1 MKSFLKFLS
10 LIYFSFSFTNLY
22 AQTTLDTT
30 LEKYSLQFPQE
41 KIHLHT
47 DKETYLP
54 GETIWFK
61 AYILADDLPTTQS
74 SNLYVD
80 LIDAT
85 GKLVE
90 HKTMPILAAT
100 ADSYFKLPDS
110 STQNKYTLKAYTT
123 WMLNFDTAFIYKKTI
138 TVFNNQAPE
147 KTNEE
152 KTTVALQFFA
162 EGGNMIAGQYN
173 YIAFKATQ
181 NNGQPYNITAAIKNS
196 KNEFI
201 DSIATEHD
209 GMGLLKFTPQ
219 TNEVYTAEW
228 KDNNGGYRKTQL
240 PIPQTQG
247 IQLHAEQAGDN
258 LFYLINKTAD
268 ANNLNELTIVAT
280 MYQKNSI

>member
-10 LIYFSFSFTNLY
+10 LIYFNFIFTNIY

-30 LEKYSLQFPQE
+30 LEKYSLQFPTE

-47 DKETYLP
+47 DKETYMP

-61 AYILADDLPTTQS
+61 AYLLADDMPTTQS

-100 ADSYFKLPDS
+100 ADNYFKLDDS

-138 TVFNNQAPE
+138 TVFNNKEQTTVP
-147 KTNEE
+147 E

-162 EGGNMIAGQYN
+162 EGGNLLAGQYN
-173 YIAFKATQ
+173 YVAFKATE
-181 NNGQPYNITAAIKNS
+181 NNGQPYQLSAAIKNS

-228 KDNNGGYRKTQL
+228 KDNNGDYRKTQL
-240 PIPQTQG
+240 PTPQTQG

-258 LFYLINKTAD
+258 LFYLINKTAEIGR
-268 ANNLNELTIVAT
+268 AHV
-280 MYQKNSI
+280 